1 MDSPGI
7 REKED
12 GDPLVGTD
20 EIPICIDTR
29 DKNTFFNPNSPAVV
43 AYGELVFSQSTEG
56 WQEFTIKLEYNA
68 TNIVPTHL
76 VLVCSAS
83 RYGDYFTGS
92 RDSKMWVDDFE
103 LIYDE

>member
-1 MDSPGI
+1 MSTPFLD
-7 REKED
+7 
-12 GDPLVGTD
+12 
-20 EIPICIDTR
+20 
-29 DKNTFFNPNSPAVV
+29 FFF
-43 AYGELVFSQSTEG
+43 G
-56 WQEFTIKLEYNA
+56 A